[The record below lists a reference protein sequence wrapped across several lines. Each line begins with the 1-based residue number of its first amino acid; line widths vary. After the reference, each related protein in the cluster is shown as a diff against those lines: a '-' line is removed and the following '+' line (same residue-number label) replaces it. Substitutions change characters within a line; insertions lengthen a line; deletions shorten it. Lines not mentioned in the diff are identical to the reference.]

1 MNSAVDLCWPF
12 MPVTS
17 DDIRRF
23 VREQYVAPARAA
35 GKPDVVVRAGDVH
48 SAMKLT
54 SQMPHVVSAI
64 GANKFEPY
72 ARVKRL
78 RRDGPQNGA
87 NLFFTFRV
95 LP

>member
-1 MNSAVDLCWPF
+1 

-17 DDIRRF
+17 DDIRQF
-23 VREQYVAPARAA
+23 VRDQYVAPARAA
-35 GKPDVVVRAGDVH
+35 GKSEIVVRAGDVH
-48 SAMKLT
+48 AAMKLT
-54 SQMPHVVSAI
+54 SQMPHLVSAI

>member
-1 MNSAVDLCWPF
+1 
-12 MPVTS
+12 MPITS
-17 DDIRRF
+17 DDIRQF
-23 VREQYVAPARAA
+23 VRDEYVVPARAD
-35 GKPDVVVRAGDVH
+35 GKSEFIVRAGDVH
-48 SAMKLT
+48 TAMKLT
-54 SQMPHVVSAI
+54 SQMPQVVSAI

>member
-1 MNSAVDLCWPF
+1 

-23 VREQYVAPARAA
+23 VRDEYVAPARATGQA
-35 GKPDVVVRAGDVH
+35 EIVIRAGDVH
-48 SAMKLT
+48 AAMKLT

-64 GANKFEPY
+64 GANKFELY

>member
-1 MNSAVDLCWPF
+1 

-17 DDIRRF
+17 DDIRKF
-23 VREQYVAPARAA
+23 VRDQFVVPARTA
-35 GKPDVVVRAGDVH
+35 GKAQVVVRAGDVH
-48 SAMKLT
+48 AAMKLT

-78 RRDGPQNGA
+78 SREGPQNGA

>member
-1 MNSAVDLCWPF
+1 
-12 MPVTS
+12 MPITS

-23 VREQYVAPARAA
+23 VRDQYSNPARAA
-35 GKPDVVVRAGDVH
+35 GRSEVVVRAGDLH
-48 SAMKLT
+48 SAMKLI

-64 GANKFEPY
+64 GANKFELY
-72 ARVKRL
+72 ARVKSLGRE
-78 RRDGPQNGA
+78 GPQNGA